1 MARSRKAAER
11 APAVDVP
18 RRGGAARVLLLPAR
32 PFIALARK
40 LYRLVRK
47 VVRLLFIGA
56 ILTAIVTLLDALFSP
71 SGKDRD
77 RGA

>member
-1 MARSRKAAER
+1 
-11 APAVDVP
+11 
-18 RRGGAARVLLLPAR
+18 VLLLPVR

-56 ILTAIVTLLDALFSP
+56 IITAIVTLLDAVLSP

>member
-1 MARSRKAAER
+1 
-11 APAVDVP
+11 
-18 RRGGAARVLLLPAR
+18 VLLLPAR